1 MERFMRFSK
10 SWWGTGIVMYR
21 RGDPLLM
28 GAAIAYNSL
37 FALVPLAAAFVAI
50 VNLFDLSATAF
61 QRFIDFLYSTF
72 PQEVAEFLESLL
84 ETSDSAYASDQLVIA
99 VVSIL
104 IALWSGSRAVYAI
117 QKSLRLVQGETE
129 ERGYLRARGTG
140 IGVTIAAGASIMLG
154 YAVLLLGETA
164 WETIADFLGLGDIG
178 TVQIIL
184 SVLVVLWVF
193 GLLYIIYRF
202 GPPVPLDRPAIAAG
216 VVTVVLVIGTQV
228 AIAVSPEINSQA
240 LAVFGTMGVLL
251 LWLYGV
257 GIVVV
262 SVPMMVEATRA
273 AIGDL
278 KHG

>member
-1 MERFMRFSK
+1 MRFSK

-61 QRFIDFLYSTF
+61 QRFIDFLYATF
-72 PQEVAEFLESLL
+72 PQDVAEFLESLL
-84 ETSDSAYASDQLVIA
+84 QTSDSSYAGDQLLIA

-140 IGVTIAAGASIMLG
+140 VGVTIAAGASIMVG
-154 YAVLLLGETA
+154 YALLLLGETA

-184 SVLVVLWVF
+184 SGLVVLWVF

-202 GPPVPLDRPAIAAG
+202 GPPVPLERPAITAG
-216 VVTVVLVIGTQV
+216 VVTTVLVLGTQ
-228 AIAVSPEINSQA
+228 IAVAASPEINSQA

-251 LWLYGV
+251 VWLYGV

-273 AIGDL
+273 AIADL

>member
-1 MERFMRFSK
+1 MERFMQFAR

-50 VNLFDLSATAF
+50 VNLFDLSGTAF
-61 QRFIDFLYSTF
+61 QRFVDFLYATF
-72 PQEVAEFLESLL
+72 PQDVAVFLESLL
-84 ETSDSAYASDQLVIA
+84 QTSDSSYASDQLAIA

-117 QKSLRLVQGETE
+117 QKSLRLVQGATD

-140 IGVTIAAGASIMLG
+140 IVVTVAAGASIMLG
-154 YAVLLLGETA
+154 YAILLLGETA
-164 WETIADFLGLGDIG
+164 WENVADFFGLGSVG
-178 TVQIIL
+178 AVQIL
-184 SVLVVLWVF
+184 VSALVVLWMF
-193 GLLYIIYRF
+193 GLLYIIYRL
-202 GPPVPLDRPAIAAG
+202 GPPTPVDHPALTAG
-216 VVTVVLVIGTQV
+216 LVTIVLIIGTRL

-251 LWLYGV
+251 VWLYGV

-262 SVPMMVEATRA
+262 ALPMAVGATKV
-273 AIGDL
+273 AIADF

>member
-1 MERFMRFSK
+1 MRFTK

-61 QRFIDFLYSTF
+61 QRFIDFLYATF
-72 PQEVAEFLESLL
+72 PQDVAEFLESLL
-84 ETSDSAYASDQLVIA
+84 NTSDSSYASDQLLIA

-117 QKSLRLVQGETE
+117 QKSLRLVQGVKD
-129 ERGYLRARGTG
+129 ERGYARARGTG
-140 IGVTIAAGASIMLG
+140 VVVTIAAGASIMVSYG
-154 YAVLLLGETA
+154 VLLLGETA
-164 WETIADFLGLGDIG
+164 WENVAEFLGLGDIG
-178 TVQIIL
+178 TAQFIV
-184 SVLVVLWVF
+184 SVLVVVWVF

-202 GPPVPLDRPAIAAG
+202 GPPMPVDEPAVTAV
-216 VVTVVLVIGTQV
+216 VVTVVLIIGTQV
-228 AIAVSPEINSQA
+228 AIAVAPGISSQA

-251 LWLYGV
+251 VWLYGV

-262 SVPMMVEATRA
+262 AIPMMVAATRA
-273 AIGDL
+273 AIADL
-278 KHG
+278 KRG

>member
-50 VNLFDLSATAF
+50 VNLFDLSAAAF
-61 QRFIDFLYSTF
+61 ERFVEFLYSTF
-72 PQEVAEFLESLL
+72 PEEVAAFLESLL
-84 ETSDSAYASDQLVIA
+84 KTSDSTYAGDQLLIA

-117 QKSLRLVQGETE
+117 QKSLRLVQGEPE

-140 IGVTIAAGASIMLG
+140 VGVTIAAGASIMVG
-154 YAVLLLGETA
+154 YALLLLGESA

-202 GPPVPLDRPAIAAG
+202 GPPVPLERPAITAG

-228 AIAVSPEINSQA
+228 AVAVSPEINSQA
-240 LAVFGTMGVLL
+240 LAVFGAMGVLL
-251 LWLYGV
+251 IWLYGV

-273 AIGDL
+273 AIADL

>member
-1 MERFMRFSK
+1 MDRLMQFSR
-10 SWWGTGIVMYR
+10 SWWATGVVMYR

-61 QRFIDFLYSTF
+61 QRFIDFLYATF
-72 PQEVAEFLESLL
+72 PADVAEFLESLL
-84 ETSDSAYASDQLVIA
+84 STSDSSYAGDQLVIA

-117 QKSLRLVQGETE
+117 QKSLRLVQGVSD

-140 IGVTIAAGASIMLG
+140 IVVTIAAGASIMLG
-154 YAVLLLGETA
+154 YTVLLLGETA
-164 WETIADFLGLGDIG
+164 WENIAEFLGLGDIG

-184 SVLVVLWVF
+184 SALVVLWMF
-193 GLLYIIYRF
+193 GLLYVIYRL
-202 GPPVPLDRPAIAAG
+202 GPPVPVDFPAATAG
-216 VVTVVLVIGTQV
+216 IVTAVLIVGTQL
-228 AIAVSPEINSQA
+228 AIAVSPEINTQA
-240 LAVFGTMGVLL
+240 LAVFGTMGVILV
-251 LWLYGV
+251 WLYGV

-262 SVPMMVEATRA
+262 SIPMVVGATRA
-273 AIGDL
+273 AVSDL
-278 KHG
+278 DHS

>member
-1 MERFMRFSK
+1 MEQFMQFTR

-72 PQEVAEFLESLL
+72 PQDVAEFLESLL
-84 ETSDSAYASDQLVIA
+84 KTSDSSYATDQLLIA

-117 QKSLRLVQGETE
+117 QKSLRLVQGVKD
-129 ERGYLRARGTG
+129 ERGYARARGTG
-140 IGVTIAAGASIMLG
+140 VVVTIAAGASIMVG
-154 YAVLLLGETA
+154 YAALLLGETA
-164 WETIADFLGLGDIG
+164 WENVADFFGIGDIG
-178 TVQIIL
+178 TAQIIV
-184 SVLVVLWVF
+184 SVLLVLWVF

-202 GPPVPLDRPAIAAG
+202 GPPTPVDQPAVTAA
-216 VVTVVLVIGTQV
+216 VVTIVLGIGTQI
-228 AIAVSPEINSQA
+228 AIAVAPEINSQA

-251 LWLYGV
+251 VWLYGV

-262 SVPMMVEATRA
+262 AIPMMVAATRA
-273 AIGDL
+273 AIADL

>member
-1 MERFMRFSK
+1 MERFMRFGK
-10 SWWGTGIVMYR
+10 SWWSTGIVMYR

-50 VNLFDLSATAF
+50 VNLFDLSAAAF
-61 QRFIDFLYSTF
+61 ERFVEFLYSTF
-72 PQEVAEFLESLL
+72 PEEVAAFLESLL
-84 ETSDSAYASDQLVIA
+84 KTSDSTYASDQLLIA

-154 YAVLLLGETA
+154 YALLLLGETA

-184 SVLVVLWVF
+184 SVLVVLWIF

-202 GPPVPLDRPAIAAG
+202 GPPVPVDQSAISAG
-216 VVTVVLVIGTQV
+216 IVTVVLVIGTQIAV
-228 AIAVSPEINSQA
+228 AVSPEINSQA

-273 AIGDL
+273 AIADL
-278 KHG
+278 KHS

>member
-1 MERFMRFSK
+1 MERFVRFSK
-10 SWWGTGIVMYR
+10 TWWGSGIVMYR

-50 VNLFDLSATAF
+50 VNLFDLSASAF
-61 QRFIDFLYSTF
+61 QRFIDFLYATF
-72 PQEVAEFLESLL
+72 PPEVAEFLESLL
-84 ETSDSAYASDQLVIA
+84 KTSDSSYATDQLVIA

-117 QKSLRLVQGETE
+117 QKSLRLVQGVTD

-140 IGVTIAAGASIMLG
+140 IGVTIAAGASVMLG
-154 YAVLLLGETA
+154 YALLLLGESA
-164 WETIADFLGLGDIG
+164 WENVAEFIGLGNVDAAQVLVG
-178 TVQIIL
+178 A
-184 SVLVVLWVF
+184 LVVLWMF
-193 GLLYIIYRF
+193 GLLYIIYRL
-202 GPPVPLDRPAIAAG
+202 GPPTPVDYPAVTAAA
-216 VVTVVLVIGTQV
+216 VTFVLIIGTRL

-251 LWLYGV
+251 VWLYGV

-262 SVPMMVEATRA
+262 AVPMMVGATKV
-273 AIGDL
+273 AIADL